1 MNATIYASRRKAAFV
16 SAIKKVGSLDAVLIN
31 GVQDVSYLS
40 GFSGEDSML
49 VVGKN
54 WACLLTDGRFGEQAQ
69 WECPGCEI
77 RVRTGESLSV
87 AAATVMKTHRA
98 RRLGIQAEY
107 LTVAQHNA
115 LQKAMVEIAGK
126 SARTLLLT
134 ELVLNLR
141 SCKDDGEVRAIRK
154 AIVVAEKAF
163 LELIGRGAKW
173 FVGRTERQVAAELE
187 HLMKD
192 GGASDPSF
200 ESIIGTGAHGSL
212 CHYRP
217 GDTKIRRGEA
227 LLIDWGALVD
237 GYCSDLTRVV
247 FIDTIPPQ
255 MAQVYEAVRLAQEAG
270 IAAIRPGA
278 TGKTV
283 DLAARSVIEKAGYG
297 DKFVHGVGHGLG
309 RQVHE
314 LPGMGKLAKVRLKAG
329 MVVTVEPGIY
339 LPGIGGVR
347 IEDDILVTPQGRKR
361 LSTLPRDL
369 ESMVL
374 S

>member
-1 MNATIYASRRKAAFV
+1 MSAKNYASRRRGAFTQAAKKSGPIDAFLV
-16 SAIKKVGSLDAVLIN
+16 S

-40 GFSGEDSML
+40 GFTGEDSML
-49 VVGKN
+49 LVGGN

-77 RVRTGESLSV
+77 RVRSGESMSV
-87 AAATVMKTHRA
+87 AAATVLKTRRA
-98 RRLGIQAEY
+98 RRLGIQPEH
-107 LTVAQHNA
+107 LTVVQHNA
-115 LQKAMVEIAGK
+115 LQKALTEIAGK
-126 SARTLLLT
+126 SSRTLPAADVGLH
-134 ELVLNLR
+134 LR
-141 SCKDDGEVRAIRK
+141 SRKDGGEVRAIRK
-154 AIVVAEKAF
+154 AIAVAEKAF
-163 LELIGRGAKW
+163 LELTGRGAKW

-192 GGASDPSF
+192 AGASDPSF
-200 ESIIGTGAHGSL
+200 ESIIGVGAHSSL

-217 GDTKIRRGEA
+217 GDTKIRRGQA
-227 LLIDWGALVD
+227 LLMDWGALVD

-255 MAQVYEAVRLAQEAG
+255 LGQVYETVRLAQQAA
-270 IAAIRPGA
+270 IAAIRPGVS
-278 TGKTV
+278 GKAV
-283 DLAARSVIEKAGYG
+283 DFAARSVIEKAGYG
-297 DKFVHGVGHGLG
+297 DKFVHSIGHGLG

-314 LPGMGKLAKVRLKAG
+314 MPWMGKLSKARLKAG

-339 LPGIGGVR
+339 LPGVGGVR
-347 IEDDILVTPQGRKR
+347 IEDDILVTPRGHQR
-361 LSTLPRDL
+361 LSTLPRNL